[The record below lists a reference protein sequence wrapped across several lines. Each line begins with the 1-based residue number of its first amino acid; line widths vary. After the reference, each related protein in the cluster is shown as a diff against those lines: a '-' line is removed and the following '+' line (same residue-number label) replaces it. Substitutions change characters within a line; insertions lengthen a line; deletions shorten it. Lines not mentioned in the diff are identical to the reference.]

1 MTLASEGAMAS
12 LFLVLIGAFVLVGI
26 VTLYRVARGPT
37 THDRVIAVNAT
48 GTTTVLVIA
57 LIAAAF
63 DQPAFLD
70 IAIVYALLNFIMSV
84 AISKFTVERGGVL

>member
-1 MTLASEGAMAS
+1 MSLATGDPFGDVFMTITA
-12 LFLVLIGAFVLVGI
+12 AFVLLALVS
-26 VTLYRVARGPT
+26 LYRAARGPT
-37 THDRVIAVNAT
+37 TQDRVVAVNAT

-57 LIAAAF
+57 LFAAIF

-70 IAIVYALLNFIMSV
+70 IAIVYALLNFLMSI

>member
-1 MTLASEGAMAS
+1 MTLASEGPAEA
-12 LFLVLIGAFVLVGI
+12 LFLLLIGAFVLVGV

-37 THDRVIAVNAT
+37 PHDRVIAVNAT

-57 LIAAAF
+57 LVAAAF
-63 DQPAFLD
+63 DQPGFLD
-70 IAIVYALLNFIMSV
+70 IAIVYALLNFIMSI

>member
-1 MTLASEGAMAS
+1 MTLASEGSTEA
-12 LFLVLIGAFVLVGI
+12 LFLLLIGAFVLVGV

-57 LIAAAF
+57 LVAAAF
-63 DQPAFLD
+63 DQPGFLD
-70 IAIVYALLNFIMSV
+70 IAIVYALLNFIMSI

>member
-1 MTLASEGAMAS
+1 VTLASGGAFGD
-12 LFLVLIGAFVLVGI
+12 LFFVITAAFVLLAL
-26 VTLYRVARGPT
+26 VTLYRAAVGPT
-37 THDRVIAVNAT
+37 AADRVVAVNAT

-57 LIAAAF
+57 LLAAVF

-70 IAIVYALLNFIMSV
+70 IAIVYALLNFLMSI

>member
-1 MTLASEGAMAS
+1 VTLASEGAVG
-12 LFLVLIGAFVLVGI
+12 LFLLLIGAFVLVGV

-37 THDRVIAVNAT
+37 SHDRIIAVNAT

-57 LIAAAF
+57 LIASAF

-70 IAIVYALLNFIMSV
+70 IAMVYALLNFLMSIAV
-84 AISKFTVERGGVL
+84 SKFTVERGGVL

>member
-1 MTLASEGAMAS
+1 VTLASEGVFQG
-12 LFLVLIGAFVLVGI
+12 LFLLLVGAFVLAGVA
-26 VTLYRVARGPT
+26 TLYRVARGPT
-37 THDRVIAVNAT
+37 PHDRVIAVNAT

-57 LIAAAF
+57 LVAAAF
-63 DQPAFLD
+63 DQPGFLD

>member
-1 MTLASEGAMAS
+1 MTLATGGPFGDIFMTITA
-12 LFLVLIGAFVLVGI
+12 AFVLLALA
-26 VTLYRVARGPT
+26 TLYRAVRGPT
-37 THDRVIAVNAT
+37 TQDRVVAVNAT

-57 LIAAAF
+57 LLAAIF

-70 IAIVYALLNFIMSV
+70 IAIVYALLNFLMSI